1 MTKPAPAQT
10 KTVIRQRLTVGGAVQ
25 GVGFRPF
32 VYRLARELGLAGQVL
47 NSPQGVVIEI
57 EGPAALC
64 SIFVQR
70 LSAEAP
76 PLAVVDSVDAVT
88 VAPVGDADFV
98 IVPSAPGGKRT
109 ALVLPD
115 TATCADCAAEV
126 FDSADRRYRYPFT
139 NCTNCGPRFSIIRDL
154 PYDRPLTSMAEFKM
168 CPACQAEYEN
178 PLDRRFHAQPNACP
192 ECGPQLAWWRAD
204 GVRLAEREAALK
216 SAVAALR
223 AGQVVAVKGLGGFH
237 LMVDAGNAVA
247 VAKLRQRKQRPD
259 KPLALMYPD
268 MAAVEADCVVS
279 EAEASLLTSHQA
291 PIVLLAR
298 RPAAAERL
306 AAGIAPDQPELG
318 VMLPYTPLHALLLR
332 DFGGPVVATSG
343 NRADEPICINEDEAL
358 DRLAGIADAFL
369 VHDRPIVRHVDDSI
383 ARIVDGQPQLLRRAR
398 GSAPFPIRLPRPVA
412 QPTVAYGAHLKNT
425 VALAVGDRAFI
436 SQHLGDLETVA
447 ANEAAAAVTADL
459 QRLYQA
465 PATRVAHDAHPDY
478 RSTRLAQASGL
489 PATAIQHHHAHVL
502 AVIAEQL
509 LDQPVL
515 GVAWDG
521 TGWGPDSTI
530 WGGEFLAVDQQGYER
545 LGYLRPFRL
554 PGGEAAIKQPGRTA
568 LGVLYELYG
577 PQAVTVAQ
585 QLPHL
590 KEMMGAD
597 SIKAAATLLDR
608 QLNAPVTTSAGRLF
622 DAVAVL
628 LGGPARVSYEGQA
641 AIWLE
646 NRARQAAPTS
656 DYYDLPLTDG
666 QLDWRP
672 TVEAILEALRSGAP
686 ADKIAAM
693 FHNSL
698 VVGLVAMA
706 QAVGR
711 EPVVLTGGCFQNR
724 YLLERAI
731 RELRAAGFTPYWP
744 QQVPPNDGSI
754 ALGQIMATFNEK

>member
-1 MTKPAPAQT
+1 MTKPDPAQT

-32 VYRLARELGLAGQVL
+32 VYRLARELGLVGQVL

-237 LMVDAGNAVA
+237 LMVDAVNAVA

-279 EAEASLLTSHQA
+279 EAEANLLTSHQA

-489 PATAIQHHHAHVL
+489 PATATQHHHAHVL

-530 WGGEFLAVDQQGYER
+530 WGGEFLAVDRQGYER

-568 LGVLYELYG
+568 LGVLYELHG

-646 NRARQAAPTS
+646 NRARQAAPTR
-656 DYYDLPLTDG
+656 DHYDLPLMDG